1 MKIGYMLV
9 VPLGAVLCACACL
22 TGCGRDDSPAPAAA
36 SSAPQKKDVSRA
48 NDAAY
53 QERLKGFREER
64 QGSGKQRA
72 KIESHMT
79 LLRDR
84 AKKALPEGATDAQV
98 LAELEN
104 NPKKYPAWRELV
116 TALKDIEARE
126 KQNLAAAQAAVR
138 QRIGQEVAER
148 RAQNAAPA
156 EK

>member
-22 TGCGRDDSPAPAAA
+22 TGCGRDDSPAPAAPA
-36 SSAPQKKDVSRA
+36 AAPKKDVSRA

-53 QERLKGFREER
+53 QERLKEF
-64 QGSGKQRA
+64 GKDKQRIYENRA
-72 KIESHMT
+72 KIESQMAQ
-79 LLRDR
+79 LREH
-84 AKKALPEGATDAQV
+84 AKKALPEGATGAQV

-104 NPKKYPAWRELV
+104 NPKKYPAWRGLAA
-116 TALKDIEARE
+116 ALKENELDEERH
-126 KQNLAAAQAAVR
+126 LAAAQAAVR
-138 QRIGQEVAER
+138 QRIQQEVSER

>member
-22 TGCGRDDSPAPAAA
+22 TGCGRGDSPAPAAPA
-36 SSAPQKKDVSRA
+36 AAPKKDVSRA

-53 QERLKGFREER
+53 QERLKEFGREK
-64 QGSGKQRA
+64 QSIGKRRS
-72 KIESHMT
+72 KIESYMAQ
-79 LLRDR
+79 LREH

-116 TALKDIEARE
+116 AAMKDCGSDEER
-126 KQNLAAAQAAVR
+126 NTAAAQAAVR
-138 QRIGQEVAER
+138 QRIQQEVSER

-156 EK
+156 SK

>member
-22 TGCGRDDSPAPAAA
+22 TGCGRDDSPAPAAPA
-36 SSAPQKKDVSRA
+36 AAPKKDVSRA

-53 QERLKGFREER
+53 QERLKEFGKER
-64 QGSGKQRA
+64 QSIGKRRS
-72 KIESHMT
+72 KIESYMAQ
-79 LLRDR
+79 LREH

-116 TALKDIEARE
+116 AAMKESVKEE

-138 QRIGQEVAER
+138 QRIVQEAKDS
-148 RAQNAAPA
+148 AQDAAK
-156 EK
+156 ESK